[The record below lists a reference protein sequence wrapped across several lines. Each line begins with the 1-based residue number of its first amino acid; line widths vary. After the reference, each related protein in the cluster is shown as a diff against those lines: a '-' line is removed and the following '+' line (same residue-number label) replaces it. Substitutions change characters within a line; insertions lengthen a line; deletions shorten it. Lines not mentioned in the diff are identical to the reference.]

1 MKKTG
6 QQILRKPIIT
16 EKSVGLKDASRTL
29 CFQVDRTAN
38 KNEIKQAVEEMF
50 VELHDKIE
58 SVQTASFRGKLRR
71 RGWTSGRRPDW
82 KKAYVKLKEGTR
94 VPEYAETV

>member
-6 QQILRKPIIT
+6 HQILRKPIIT
-16 EKSVGLKDASRTL
+16 EKSVDLKDASRTL
-29 CFQVDRTAN
+29 CFQVVRDAN

-50 VELHDKIE
+50 VELRDKIE
-58 SVQTASFRGKLRR
+58 SVHTASFRGKLRR

>member
-1 MKKTG
+1 MKKTV
-6 QQILRKPIIT
+6 LHKPIIT

-29 CFQVDRTAN
+29 CFQVDPDSN
-38 KNEIKQAVEEMF
+38 KREIMEAVEEMF
-50 VELHDKIE
+50 VELRDKIE
-58 SVQTASFRGKLRR
+58 SVHTASFHGKLRR

-82 KKAYVKLKEGTR
+82 KKAYVKLKKGTR

>member
-16 EKSVGLKDASRTL
+16 EKSVGLKDASRIL
-29 CFQVDRTAN
+29 CFQVDRAAN
-38 KNEIKQAVEEMF
+38 KNEIRQAVEEMF
-50 VELHDKIE
+50 GELRDKIE
-58 SVQTASFRGKLRR
+58 SVHTASFHGKLRR

>member
-1 MKKTG
+1 
-6 QQILRKPIIT
+6 
-16 EKSVGLKDASRTL
+16 
-29 CFQVDRTAN
+29 
-38 KNEIKQAVEEMF
+38 MF
-50 VELHDKIE
+50 VELRDKIE
-58 SVQTASFRGKLRR
+58 SVHTASFRGKVRR